1 MGSRGWQDF
10 STPRRRQ
17 HCNGNSASKTLATC
31 ASKSQLLSRTSSYH
45 PDMQRRSVDDESST
59 CNKVRERYLHR
70 LGTSS
75 MNPGHF
81 NVDNNQIISSTPE
94 KASYIEQQQSS
105 NKQDKII
112 STSLPEK
119 ASSLEQQQNQKD
131 SIDCDED
138 NIILLR
144 QSIKYTTELK
154 PDLNEFE
161 LSSAWSK
168 LLSSNDTSRCQT
180 PSPPKFGTRR
190 LSRKDTAS
198 STSLESASY
207 SSMTSGLPSF
217 DNLSSTSSMQRRRK
231 VSFDTTVH
239 ATTIPSRHDYSDQ
252 ARAAMWT
259 NQAELYREAFRNDL
273 EYEFDGRKAQSV
285 SEEVDFIRCSLTPPS
300 SSTIEEML
308 VHPVHFLPTS
318 PWKKANTPQ
327 HSTLTSA
334 SVNCQTEEFEDDDYT
349 EGVFEMD

>member
-17 HCNGNSASKTLATC
+17 HCNGNSASKSLATC

-81 NVDNNQIISSTPE
+81 NVDNNE
-94 KASYIEQQQSS
+94 
-105 NKQDKII
+105 II

-119 ASSLEQQQNQKD
+119 ASSLEQQITNQQD
-131 SIDCDED
+131 SIDCED

-144 QSIKYTTELK
+144 QSIKYTTALK
-154 PDLNEFE
+154 PDLNVGTESKFE

-168 LLSSNDTSRCQT
+168 LLSSDTSRCQT
-180 PSPPKFGTRR
+180 PSPPQFGRC

-198 STSLESASY
+198 WTSLESASY
-207 SSMTSGLPSF
+207 STLTSGLASF
-217 DNLSSTSSMQRRRK
+217 DNLSSTSSLQRRRK

-239 ATTIPSRHDYSDQ
+239 AATIPSRHDYSDQ

-300 SSTIEEML
+300 SSAAMEKEEIL

-318 PWKKANTPQ
+318 PWKKTNTPQ

-334 SVNCQTEEFEDDDYT
+334 SVNCNTEEFEDDDYT

>member
-1 MGSRGWQDF
+1 MGSRGWQEF
-10 STPRRRQ
+10 STPRRQQ
-17 HCNGNSASKTLATC
+17 HCKGNSASKSLATC

-45 PDMQRRSVDDESST
+45 PDMQRRRSVDDESST
-59 CNKVRERYLHR
+59 CNRVRERYLHR
-70 LGTSS
+70 LGISS
-75 MNPGHF
+75 VRQGC
-81 NVDNNQIISSTPE
+81 VDKDNNET
-94 KASYIEQQQSS
+94 
-105 NKQDKII
+105 I

-119 ASSLEQQQNQKD
+119 ASSIEQQQNQQD

-154 PDLNEFE
+154 PVPCDMNTLSISPQSKFE

-168 LLSSNDTSRCQT
+168 LLSSDTSRCQT

-207 SSMTSGLPSF
+207 STLTSGLASF
-217 DNLSSTSSMQRRRK
+217 DNLSSTSSLQRRRK

-239 ATTIPSRHDYSDQ
+239 AATIPSRHDYSDQ

-273 EYEFDGRKAQSV
+273 EYEFDGRSAGSAR
-285 SEEVDFIRCSLTPPS
+285 EEDDFIRCSLTSPS
-300 SSTIEEML
+300 SSSIEQEEIL
-308 VHPVHFLPTS
+308 VHPVHFTPTS
-318 PWKKANTPQ
+318 PWKKTNIPQ

-334 SVNCQTEEFEDDDYT
+334 SVNCHTEEEDDDYT
-349 EGVFEMD
+349 EGVFDMD